1 MRSGLGLCR
10 FCMNLS
16 LLLLLSSVSL
26 RACSVPFEVEEED
39 DWCRFCNAFHPI
51 SHVGLF
57 PCHFFGR
64 TPKTR
69 REPMR
74 QLLLE
79 LSEAGRS
86 TFESWGKDEEKGGR
100 IQENLFLPF
109 TLSLQILPGFW
120 VSKILSFQDFEFP
133 RFWVSWILRFPD
145 SYWYSW
151 VEAINYQIIT
161 RDHYLWETCLL
172 YNKTSSSLKPVTHK
186 VYYVVG
192 FHLVSHAI
200 MHCTHSLSHWRDG
213 KQLNI
218 VNFPLYVPVVMELSR
233 WKNRGVAIIGASV
246 DNRWSLIPKF
256 WPRHYRNSNFRA
268 FGKLYR
274 GGVFSWVKG
283 SVCFVL
289 KFAFP
294 HFSPLSPQE
303 CKFQIKTFS
312 LLSLSS
318 ETVARICRLSTTFQ
332 SCPFVRIFI
341 HYYRSAS

>member
-1 MRSGLGLCR
+1 MLPKFAPTKWPVSYCWGMRSGLGLCR

-86 TFESWGKDEEKGGR
+86 TFESWGKDEEKVGR

-120 VSKILSFQDFEFP
+120 VSKILSFQDFEFLG
-133 RFWVSWILRFPD
+133 FCVSQTATDIPG
-145 SYWYSW
+145 
-151 VEAINYQIIT
+151 
-161 RDHYLWETCLL
+161 
-172 YNKTSSSLKPVTHK
+172 LK
-186 VYYVVG
+186 
-192 FHLVSHAI
+192 
-200 MHCTHSLSHWRDG
+200 R
-213 KQLNI
+213 
-218 VNFPLYVPVVMELSR
+218 
-233 WKNRGVAIIGASV
+233 
-246 DNRWSLIPKF
+246 
-256 WPRHYRNSNFRA
+256 
-268 FGKLYR
+268 
-274 GGVFSWVKG
+274 
-283 SVCFVL
+283 
-289 KFAFP
+289 
-294 HFSPLSPQE
+294 
-303 CKFQIKTFS
+303 
-312 LLSLSS
+312 
-318 ETVARICRLSTTFQ
+318 
-332 SCPFVRIFI
+332 
-341 HYYRSAS
+341 